1 LFMSTKVLD
10 LDFSQPLPSIWDL
23 EGFHQLQVLV
33 RYQQR
38 PIGWIYL
45 PVRHQIAI
53 TAEQL
58 QQVATE
64 QLGWELMAAA
74 VEQQFLEHA
83 PQATTAEPI
92 SIIVCTRDRASA
104 LSQCLQS
111 LLTLD
116 YPAYEIIVVDR
127 TPRNEDTA
135 QLVAQFAA
143 QLPVR
148 YVRESQPRLA
158 WARNRGIVAAR
169 HGIVVFIDD
178 DVIVDRFWLQA
189 IARAFAESKVMAV
202 TGLAAPAELQ
212 TPAQYLYEL
221 HYGGMKQQLQRRT
234 VCKTVFSESRIVN
247 AEVPNR
253 NLLWTNLLGTS
264 TNMAFRRSLFS
275 ELGGFDGSLGDGTP
289 SRGGDELEMFHR
301 LLAQG
306 HTLVYEPAAIAWHTA
321 EPSLAQLGRKI
332 FRDNCGFGAHL
343 VASASKRR
351 VHWLGVGHVM
361 LYQWFLQ
368 SVLRRFL
375 RPNRL
380 SRSLIAL
387 EALGVLTG
395 ALAYSFD
402 RLRSQRIESVDVEVL
417 LDSASAPEA
426 VS

>member
-1 LFMSTKVLD
+1 MSTKVLD
-10 LDFSQPLPSIWDL
+10 LDFSQPLSSVWNL
-23 EGFHQLQVLV
+23 EDFHQLQVLV
-33 RYQQR
+33 RYHQK
-38 PIGWIYL
+38 PLGWIYL
-45 PVRHQIAI
+45 PVRHQIAV

-58 QQVATE
+58 QQAATE
-64 QLGWELMAAA
+64 QLGWELMAAT
-74 VEQQFLEHA
+74 VEQQFLELE
-83 PQATTAEPI
+83 PQATMAEPI

-111 LLTLD
+111 LLALD
-116 YPAYEIIVVDR
+116 YPSYEIIVVDR
-127 TPRNEDTA
+127 TPSNDDTA
-135 QLVAQFAA
+135 QLVA

-148 YVRESQPRLA
+148 YVRESQPGLA
-158 WARNRGIVAAR
+158 WARNRGIAAAR
-169 HGIVVFIDD
+169 HGLVAFIDD
-178 DVIVDRFWLQA
+178 DVTVDKFWLQA
-189 IARAFAESKVMAV
+189 IARAFADSKVMAV

-212 TPAQYLYEL
+212 TQAQYLYEL
-221 HYGGMKQQLQRRT
+221 HYGGMKQRLQRRT

-264 TNMAFRRSLFS
+264 ANMAFRRSIFS
-275 ELGGFDGSLGDGTP
+275 ELGGFDGALGDGTP

-321 EPSLAQLGRKI
+321 EPSLAQLRREI

-343 VASASKRR
+343 VASTSKGR
-351 VHWLGVGHVM
+351 VHWLAVGHVM

-387 EALGVLTG
+387 EVLGLLVG
-395 ALAYSFD
+395 AFSYSFD
-402 RLRSQRIESVDVEVL
+402 RLRSQRIENIDVEVL